1 MKDLFL
7 HSNTWKTILK
17 ISIIINRL
25 ICMIKKSLILFF
37 QYCKSHF
44 MVIIYGF
51 ETEQANSSN
60 SIFKC
65 KFKNIS
71 CCENRCVPDAT
82 CLQKNTRLNLKMS
95 WFEFFS
101 PRRGVSDSSLSFCMV
116 SLYYPKM
123 TDYDYQSV
131 PGANSLA
138 AAGNI

>member
-1 MKDLFL
+1 MV
-7 HSNTWKTILK
+7 TIY
-17 ISIIINRL
+17 R
-25 ICMIKKSLILFF
+25 
-37 QYCKSHF
+37 
-44 MVIIYGF
+44 F
-51 ETEQANSSN
+51 ETEQAC
-60 SIFKC
+60 SIAFESGEGRGGGQTHPIL
-65 KFKNIS
+65 FLNVNI
-71 CCENRCVPDAT
+71 RKLDAT
-82 CLQKNTRLNLKMS
+82 CLQENTRLNLKMS